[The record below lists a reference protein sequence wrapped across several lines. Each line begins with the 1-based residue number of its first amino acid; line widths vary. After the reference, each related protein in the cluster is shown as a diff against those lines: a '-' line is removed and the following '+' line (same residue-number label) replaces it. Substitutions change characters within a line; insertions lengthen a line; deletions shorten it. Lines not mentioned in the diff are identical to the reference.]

1 MMGPEPL
8 SGTST
13 LPTELHSTLVGHE
26 GPVLAVRFNRTGA
39 YALTCGK
46 DRTFRLWNPHKG
58 VLVKTYTGHAHE
70 VRDVACAADN
80 SR

>member
-1 MMGPEPL
+1 MMGPEPR

-58 VLVKTYTGHAHE
+58 TLVKTYTGHAHE